1 MNNVFVDVLTSGQD
15 FKFNFIEK
23 IELKLF
29 GFVLRED
36 KIIKSDSLSTF
47 FVVFDLE
54 KLDQS
59 SKSFKKMCSLLKR
72 KKKEKN
78 INIIFSRNISL
89 NTKLKSF
96 FVNNMKSVCIDFNY
110 IEVEN
115 KLKDLDMQY
124 ISRYILEKKID
135 KNKFKILITIDNIK
149 DFDLEKIKEYI
160 STYKFV
166 DILKTKNVSK
176 FDYNKLSKIVENL
189 NNEYGT
195 SIEIIQK
202 RNIQCYDFYMLYSP
216 NIKEYFKSHYILNRR
231 AYILDITDIDDDV
244 FSKEYRSYQKNKPY
258 LDTLFNR
265 LNINLERFVKSELGL
280 LYIKY

>member
-1 MNNVFVDVLTSGQD
+1 M
-15 FKFNFIEK
+15 
-23 IELKLF
+23 
-29 GFVLRED
+29 
-36 KIIKSDSLSTF
+36 STF

-160 STYKFV
+160 
-166 DILKTKNVSK
+166 
-176 FDYNKLSKIVENL
+176 
-189 NNEYGT
+189 
-195 SIEIIQK
+195 
-202 RNIQCYDFYMLYSP
+202 
-216 NIKEYFKSHYILNRR
+216 
-231 AYILDITDIDDDV
+231 
-244 FSKEYRSYQKNKPY
+244 
-258 LDTLFNR
+258 
-265 LNINLERFVKSELGL
+265 
-280 LYIKY
+280 